1 MEELFKHCGDKSHN
15 ISARLKALEL
25 MGRAVGMFTDKI
37 EQKVE
42 EISTEQLKK
51 ELQGHLSLLE
61 NVEPI
66 RKRSA

>member
-1 MEELFKHCGDKSHN
+1 MEQKRGSDCW
-15 ISARLKALEL
+15 L

-51 ELQGHLSLLE
+51 ELQGHLSLPE